1 MKAFVSL
8 MAGAA
13 MTLATAQAQNQV
25 NEPVQVEHDVMK
37 EAQGKEQVTFE
48 RHAFII
54 GGPDVVEFV
63 SADASIAG
71 KTVKGSPYSA
81 EAVTESTQTL
91 TDGNRITS
99 KSTAVSYR
107 DSEGRTRREMSL
119 SLPGMTDGPTFITIN
134 DPVAN
139 ASYHLDTKS
148 KTARKLPVTTPDG
161 VSFGIATAP
170 AMGAIRGPGPA
181 VGGATV
187 AIRQAVG
194 PQAGIRMR
202 SGGEPKTESLG
213 KRAIDGILADGTRS
227 TITIPAGE
235 VGNERDILIVTERW
249 YSPELQTVVL
259 SKHSDPRSGETTY
272 SLTNIKRAEPHAS
285 LFQVPSDY
293 YTVVNDDGPNVRFMR
308 KIERK

>member
-1 MKAFVSL
+1 V
-8 MAGAA
+8 
-13 MTLATAQAQNQV
+13 
-25 NEPVQVEHDVMK
+25 
-37 EAQGKEQVTFE
+37 QGKEQMTFE
-48 RHAFII
+48 RHAFIV

-63 SADASIAG
+63 SAEASIAG
-71 KTVKGSPYSA
+71 KTVKGAPYSA
-81 EAVTESTQTL
+81 EALTESTQTL

-99 KSTAVSYR
+99 KSTAVTYR

-148 KTARKLPVTTPDG
+148 KTARKLPVAPDG

-170 AMGAIRGPGPA
+170 AMGAIRGPVPA
-181 VGGATV
+181 MGGATIAV
-187 AIRQAVG
+187 RQVGG
-194 PQAGIRMR
+194 PQAGVRMR

-293 YTVVNDDGPNVRFMR
+293 TLASSDYTLQNDDGPNVRFMR